1 MSSSGITGH
10 GEPFTITK
18 SSPSSDSV
26 VKLKRL
32 QLPYCSVVPLV
43 RLRPNTEI
51 PLLQAAPLGVSQ
63 RWMSKA
69 MSVLLCP
76 ACQGL
81 KLGRE
86 REKKK
91 RKKRG
96 MKCNYDNIR
105 QPPLNEYFA
114 FIACTVVPHL
124 VIILTNWCPV
134 NNVFFLFIPI
144 SLFMVVQHTFLGR
157 CIAYWETNGS
167 SFMWHQ
173 PCNNQIA
180 L

>member
-1 MSSSGITGH
+1 MSSSGITWH

-76 ACQGL
+76 ECQGL

-86 REKKK
+86 REKEKK
-91 RKKRG
+91 KKKEEEEEEKTKKRG
-96 MKCNYDNIR
+96 GER
-105 QPPLNEYFA
+105 
-114 FIACTVVPHL
+114 
-124 VIILTNWCPV
+124 WGR
-134 NNVFFLFIPI
+134 
-144 SLFMVVQHTFLGR
+144 SLFLSEGLQPKKGCFWG
-157 CIAYWETNGS
+157 GS
-167 SFMWHQ
+167 
-173 PCNNQIA
+173 QIA
-180 L
+180 MRPKKTTPITFSGLA